1 MTHLKNLTSNL
12 KRFNITFEEVNGS
25 VQINTKPFLIKVIFK
40 KSQILIETR
49 ILRWNQVTDLSI

>member
-40 KSQILIETR
+40 KSQIKKCFRYWL
-49 ILRWNQVTDLSI
+49 Q

>member
-25 VQINTKPFLIKVIFK
+25 VQINTEPFLIKVIFK

-49 ILRWNQVTDLSI
+49 ILGWNQVTDLSI